1 MQSPIE
7 HIENIITKAGDLA
20 ETKAEL
26 WKLKATGKIA
36 ETVSS
41 VISIMAIVIIAV
53 TAISIL
59 SLGAALWIGHRL
71 GNSSYGFF
79 IVGGFYILAG
89 LLIYFFRKHWIKEPL
104 NHLIINKIMNNE

>member
-7 HIENIITKAGDLA
+7 HIENIISKAGDLA

-26 WKLKATGKIA
+26 WKLKASGKIA

-41 VISIMAIVIIAV
+41 VISIMAITFIAC
-53 TAISIL
+53 ASICIL
-59 SLGAALWIGHRL
+59 SIGGAFWIGHEL

-79 IVGGFYILAG
+79 IVGGFYTLAG
-89 LLIYFFRKHWIKEPL
+89 LFIYLFRKQWIKAPL
-104 NHLIINKIMNNE
+104 NHLIIDKIMDNE

>member
-7 HIENIITKAGDLA
+7 HIENIISKAGDLA

-26 WKLKATGKIA
+26 WKLKAAGKIA
-36 ETVSS
+36 ETMSS
-41 VISIMAIVIIAV
+41 VISMMAIALISVAS
-53 TAISIL
+53 ISII
-59 SLGAALWIGHRL
+59 SIGGALWIGHEL

-89 LLIYFFRKHWIKEPL
+89 LLIYIFRKNWIKGPL
-104 NHLIINKIMNNE
+104 NHLLINKIMK